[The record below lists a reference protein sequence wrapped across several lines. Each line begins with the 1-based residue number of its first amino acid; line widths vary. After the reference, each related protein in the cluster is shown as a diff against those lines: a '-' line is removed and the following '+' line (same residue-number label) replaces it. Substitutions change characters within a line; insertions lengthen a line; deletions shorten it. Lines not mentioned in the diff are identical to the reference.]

1 MKLESLKNSLDS
13 FWGNLSEGWR
23 QLWTSASAAITSFH
37 PGEKTNLPAHADI
50 DDHLY
55 LPGRGWS
62 VLGGEVFQDEKRLIV
77 RMEVPGMSKEDID
90 IQVQNDSL
98 VISGEKRFT
107 RENTAGRWQVMQ
119 CAYGTF
125 RRVVPLPAAVNVNDV
140 RATYVNGV
148 LRVELPKVKAS
159 EPKRIKIKVV

>member
-1 MKLESLKNSLDS
+1 MKLESIKNSLDS
-13 FWGNLSEGWR
+13 FWENLSEGWR
-23 QLWTSASAAITSFH
+23 QLWTSASAAMTSFH

-50 DDHLY
+50 DDQLY

-77 RMEVPGMSKEDID
+77 RMEVPGISKQDID
-90 IQVQNDSL
+90 IEVENDSL

-107 RENTAGRWQVMQ
+107 RENTEGRWAVMQ

-125 RRVVPLPAAVNVNDV
+125 RRVIPLPAAVKIDAV

-148 LRVELPKVKAS
+148 LRVELPKVKPS
-159 EPKRIKIKVV
+159 EPKRLKIKVV

>member
-1 MKLESLKNSLDS
+1 M
-13 FWGNLSEGWR
+13 
-23 QLWTSASAAITSFH
+23 TSFH

-50 DDHLY
+50 DDQLY

-77 RMEVPGMSKEDID
+77 RMEVPGISKQDID
-90 IQVQNDSL
+90 IEVENDSL

-107 RENTAGRWQVMQ
+107 RENTEGRWAVMQ

-125 RRVVPLPAAVNVNDV
+125 RRVIPLPAAVKIDAV

-148 LRVELPKVKAS
+148 LRVELPKVKPS
-159 EPKRIKIKVV
+159 EPKRLKIKVV